1 MRNSGAAIFFFLS
14 SIFFIVVYFPVAYC
28 VLFFAAHFSRGGSSL
43 WAEAHH
49 FSIFAL
55 NFRTQFCGGSSL
67 LAEAHLFQNF
77 SPNFR
82 TQNSG
87 GSSLSKNSQI
97 SEPNFA
103 EARHFSLLAPIF
115 RTQFSAAPQAPHAP
129 LLPAPPPATATFS
142 HFSPS
147 RKNYFFS
154 RAPRLFSY
162 LALLSRYRCAEPPRR
177 AATTPLSLSF
187 GYLRYHL
194 PFTIFLLPQSF
205 YTLHIPTCAQK
216 FTLHTHT
223 LH

>member
-1 MRNSGAAIFFFLS
+1 MYFLWRIAYYFLRRIFLLE
-14 SIFFIVVYFPVAYC
+14 ARH
-28 VLFFAAHFSRGGSSL
+28 FFAV
-43 WAEAHH
+43 AHH

-67 LAEAHLFQNF
+67 FY
-77 SPNFR
+77 
-82 TQNSG
+82 G
-87 GSSLSKNSQI
+87 GSSF
-97 SEPNFA
+97 SEFLAKFPNPILRRLVTF
-103 EARHFSLLAPIF
+103 RIFSIF
-115 RTQFSAAPQAPHAP
+115 RTQFSAAPHAPHAP

-142 HFSPS
+142 HFSSS

-162 LALLSRYRCAEPPRR
+162 LTLLSRYLCAEPPRR

-187 GYLRYHL
+187 VYVRYHL
-194 PFTIFLLPQSF
+194 LFTIFLLPQSF